1 MRAYPIILM
10 LILIVGLAGA
20 RVIIVGPEGADYA
33 QISSALQNA
42 SSGDI
47 IEVQS
52 GTYHES
58 IYISKNVTLE
68 GLDTGNGMPV
78 IDAGG
83 VGSVVTINAPGVTL
97 KGFNLTNSGH
107 CRCGNAGVHVEANN
121 STVINNIIYK
131 NKYGVYVAKGE
142 NSRFIMNDFL
152 FNEITAHDSRNSTWE
167 GEDGTDSIQGLME
180 SLDGKKI
187 KGNYYS
193 DYFSPEDGCSDADN
207 DRYCDSPRKIEGG
220 QNIDDHPL
228 TAPIHL

>member
-10 LILIVGLAGA
+10 LILIIGLAGA
-20 RVIIVGPEGADYA
+20 RVITVGPEGADYE

-58 IYISKNVTLE
+58 ISISKNVTLE
-68 GLDTGNGMPV
+68 GLDTGNGMPL

-107 CRCGNAGVHVEANN
+107 CRCGNAGVNVQANN
-121 STVINNIIYK
+121 STVINNVIYR
-131 NKYGVYVAKGE
+131 NKYGIYVAKGE
-142 NSRFIMNDFL
+142 NNRFIMNDL
-152 FNEITAHDSRNSTWE
+152 LYNELTVSDRGKSTWE
-167 GEDGTDSIQGLME
+167 GDDGTDGLQGLME
-180 SLDGKKI
+180 SLGGQSI

-193 DYFSPEDGCSDADN
+193 DYSRPEDGCN
-207 DRYCDSPRKIEGG
+207 DVNNDGFCDSPRKIEGG
-220 QNIDDHPL
+220 ENVDNHPL
-228 TAPIHL
+228 TAPTHL